1 MWRDRQEFMKSH
13 RYAVVVEKGRGGYG
27 AYVPDLPVCV
37 AVAKTEAGV
46 RRRIQEAI
54 AFHIRG
60 LRKDG
65 DPVPRP
71 KSSIGYVEVH
81 LAS

>member
-1 MWRDRQEFMKSH
+1 MRNR
-13 RYAVVVEKGRGGYG
+13 RYAVVIEKGRSSYG

-46 RRRIQEAI
+46 RKLIQEAI

-60 LRKDG
+60 LRADG

-71 KSSIGYVEVH
+71 KSQVDYVEVP

>member
-1 MWRDRQEFMKSH
+1 MKSH
-13 RYAVVVEKGRGGYG
+13 RYAVVIEKGRGSYG

-46 RRRIQEAI
+46 RKLIEEAI
-54 AFHIRG
+54 AFRIRG
-60 LRKDG
+60 LREDG
-65 DPVPRP
+65 DPIP
-71 KSSIGYVEVH
+71 KPKIVVDYVEVP

>member
-1 MWRDRQEFMKSH
+1 MKSH
-13 RYAVVVEKGRGGYG
+13 KYGVIIEKGRRGFGD
-27 AYVPDLPVCV
+27 YVPDLPVCV

-46 RRRIQEAI
+46 RELIQEAI

-60 LRKDG
+60 LREAG
-65 DPVPRP
+65 DPIPAP
-71 KSSIGYVEVH
+71 SSKLVYVEVP

>member
-1 MWRDRQEFMKSH
+1 MKSH
-13 RYAVVVEKGRGGYG
+13 RFAVVIENGRGSYG

-46 RRRIQEAI
+46 RKLIEKAI

-60 LRKDG
+60 LREDG
-65 DPVPRP
+65 DPIP
-71 KSSIGYVEVH
+71 KPKIVVDYVEVP

>member
-1 MWRDRQEFMKSH
+1 MKNP
-13 RYAVVVEKGRGGYG
+13 RYAVVFEKGKRGYG

-37 AVAKTEAGV
+37 AVAKTEAEV
-46 RRRIQEAI
+46 RKLIQEAVV
-54 AFHIRG
+54 FHIRE

-71 KSSIGYVEVH
+71 KSRVDYVEVP

>member
-1 MWRDRQEFMKSH
+1 MKSH
-13 RYAVVVEKGRGGYG
+13 KYAVIIEKGSRSYG

-46 RRRIQEAI
+46 RKLIQEAI
-54 AFHIRG
+54 EFHIRG
-60 LRKDG
+60 LREDG
-65 DPVPRP
+65 DRVPLP
-71 KSSIGYVEVH
+71 KSRIEYVEVQ